1 MSFNESEVVDQRTDA
16 PVDPATGLPA
26 GRAAPQP
33 RAPILTPVPAADPA
47 PQPRAP
53 PAWSILERAAETKK
67 DLFLYRPDVEAID
80 PSFRSDPEINRLYR
94 DAPAAYLVTF
104 EIT

>member
-1 MSFNESEVVDQRTDA
+1 MSINEIEVIDQRIDA

-33 RAPILTPVPAADPA
+33 RAP
-47 PQPRAP
+47 
-53 PAWSILERAAETKK
+53 PAWSMLERAAETKK

-94 DAPAAYLVTF
+94 DALAAHLVTF